1 VASNGLRIG
10 AKEKT
15 KSYSDFET
23 FMLFKDIDPRQIE
36 NCGKER
42 YLGIQSQQV
51 HITLSG
57 KLEIALYS

>member
-1 VASNGLRIG
+1 VASNGVRIG
-10 AKEKT
+10 AKEKR

-36 NCGKER
+36 NSGKER
-42 YLGIQSQQV
+42 YLGIQSKQV

-57 KLEIALYS
+57 KMKIALHS